1 MGGDGEAQDA
11 YIIGVDEPLRE
22 FDGIVITIIHRLNDV
37 EDKWVV
43 APRSY
48 KVYDD
53 EIIDKTKF
61 QEQYFETELIR
72 Y

>member
-11 YIIGVDEPLRE
+11 YIIDVDEPLRE

-43 APRSY
+43 APRNY
-48 KVYDD
+48 KVSDD

-61 QEQYFETELIR
+61 QEQYFETKLITN
-72 Y
+72 

>member
-1 MGGDGEAQDA
+1 M
-11 YIIGVDEPLRE
+11 
-22 FDGIVITIIHRLNDV
+22 NDV
-37 EDKWVV
+37 EDKWAVT
-43 APRSY
+43 PRNY
-48 KVYDD
+48 KASDD

>member
-1 MGGDGEAQDA
+1 MGGDGEAQDP
-11 YIIGVDEPLRE
+11 YIIGVDEPLRD
-22 FDGIVITIIHRLNDV
+22 FDGIVITIIHRLNDA

-43 APRSY
+43 APRNY
-48 KVYDD
+48 KASDD

>member
-22 FDGIVITIIHRLNDV
+22 FDGIVIRIIHRLNDT

-43 APRSY
+43 APRNY
-48 KVYDD
+48 KVSDD

>member
-22 FDGIVITIIHRLNDV
+22 FDGIVITIIHRLNDA

-43 APRSY
+43 TPRNY
-48 KVYDD
+48 KVSDD

-61 QEQYFETELIR
+61 QEQYFETKLITN
-72 Y
+72 